1 MDIIIREYQEED
13 IPSMVPIWNTV
24 IEEANTFPQVT
35 QLKLEEAKA
44 LFATQSF
51 VGVAANGEEILGFYL
66 LHPNNVGRCGHIAN
80 AAYVVKKGDRGKHI
94 GEKLVRDSLI
104 KGHELGFQLMQ
115 FNAVVSTNSVA
126 IHLYEKL
133 GFQKV
138 GVIPDG
144 FHLGDGTYTDIII
157 YYIELN

>member
-13 IPSMVPIWNTV
+13 IPSIVSIWNTV
-24 IEEANTFPQVT
+24 IEGANAFPQVT
-35 QLKLEEAKA
+35 LLKPEEAKVS
-44 LFATQSF
+44 FASQSF
-51 VGVAANGEEILGFYL
+51 VGVAVCEEEILGFYL

-80 AAYVVKKGDRGKHI
+80 AAYVVKKSDRGKHI
-94 GEKLVRDSLI
+94 GEMLVRDSLI
-104 KGHELGFQLMQ
+104 IGHELGFQIMQ

-138 GVIPDG
+138 GIIPKG
-144 FHLGDGTYTDIII
+144 FLLGDGTYTDIII
-157 YYIELN
+157 YYIDL